1 MGSEA
6 VSPFRHDLLAG
17 RVAVVTGG
25 GSGIGFEIARQL
37 AKHGAKVVLMGRR
50 EKFLSDAA
58 QLLRDQGLSATF
70 LAGDVRDSA
79 DAQKVV
85 EKAKSSFGRLDI
97 LVNAAAGNF
106 LANAHELSPKGFR
119 TVMEID
125 TLGVF
130 TMCHAAFP
138 LLKAAGSAAII
149 NITATLHYGAT
160 WYQAHASAAKAAI
173 DSLTRSLG
181 LEWGAF
187 GIRVCGIAPGPIA
200 DTPGMNKLA
209 GGLDAAAV
217 AELVVPA
224 IPIGRLGT
232 TRDIALATVY
242 LVSEAG
248 SFITGLHTA
257 WCHSSRARSTF
268 SSSLAGRRNARGR
281 RRKLAGR
288 ASSCAAGVDWRA
300 VSWCGG
306 R

>member
-248 SFITGLHTA
+248 SFITGETLVVDGGNWLA
-257 WCHSSRARSTF
+257 EPPRVPRELIGELSRGAEAGSRAMKPS
-268 SSSLAGRRNARGR
+268 
-281 RRKLAGR
+281 KL
-288 ASSCAAGVDWRA
+288 
-300 VSWCGG
+300 
-306 R
+306 